1 MNNQMTWQVTW
12 IAAITMAL
20 TTMTTSAQPE
30 ETIQTSAQTP
40 EVSEPAV
47 AESELRTGETRYV
60 TDLIY
65 TPIRSGPG
73 GDYRIVNKGLPSG
86 SEVTYF
92 GTTEDGTW
100 AEVETRGG
108 TRGYLRAQYLQVEIP
123 RARQVSTLENEL
135 ENERTRA
142 SQLEA
147 QLGAYIDQLTSSN
160 EEGGLT
166 AQELEATK
174 QELAEIK
181 RISANAIQLDRLTN
195 ELTSKLEDANARND
209 LLKLENA
216 RLEDRVANR
225 QRLEGI
231 LAILAG
237 IFIALVIP
245 RLTVKRRRQDGW
257 R

>member
-1 MNNQMTWQVTW
+1 MNSQATWVVA
-12 IAAITMAL
+12 IAVML
-20 TTMTTSAQPE
+20 SSVSTSAQQE
-30 ETIQTSAQTP
+30 EARQDSETVDAIESLSAN
-40 EVSEPAV
+40 SEAK
-47 AESELRTGETRYV
+47 TGQIRYV

-65 TPIRSGPG
+65 TPIRTGPG

-86 SEVTYF
+86 TQLTYF
-92 GTTEDGTW
+92 GSTEDGVW

-108 TRGYLRAQYLQVEIP
+108 TRGYLRAQYLQAEIP
-123 RARQVSTLENEL
+123 RANQVNALEKALEKARSRVSEL
-135 ENERTRA
+135 EEQLDTSIDELTNANEDRGT
-142 SQLEA
+142 
-147 QLGAYIDQLTSSN
+147 
-160 EEGGLT
+160 T
-166 AQELEATK
+166 AQDLEATK

-195 ELTSKLEDANARND
+195 ELTSKLEDANSRID

-216 RLEDRVANR
+216 RLEERVASR

-231 LAILAG
+231 FAILAG

-245 RLTVKRRRQDGW
+245 RLTVKRRRHDGW